1 MEERRRHDS
10 EEHVLFRETY
20 VFEEQFQFQSLYE
33 TVQQRLLEW
42 PVFATSVRQKLAVP
56 QSEADRQSQAENV
69 LLNC

>member
-1 MEERRRHDS
+1 MIPKSTSSFEIR
-10 EEHVLFRETY
+10 Y
-20 VFEEQFQFQSLYE
+20 VFEEQFQSQSLRP

-69 LLNC
+69 LLNCRRL